1 MNKFLIILVI
11 LAGSYS
17 YAKETVNLPFSNGDM
32 ELTASIQYSESDEAI
47 YVEDVSIEI
56 PSVSHGTLLLVAEF
70 GWGDKPYNYLCE
82 IISQSLLGTQTY
94 KYASAYGYVAEP
106 SLLGGFFASRSYL
119 IINRDQS
126 FTISESYPN
135 STYDSGFA
143 CYAQEMVY

>member
-1 MNKFLIILVI
+1 MNKILILLVI
-11 LAGSYS
+11 LVGSYS
-17 YAKETVNLPFSNGDM
+17 HAMETVTVPFSNGDL
-32 ELTASIQYSESDEAI
+32 ELTASIQFSESDDAI
-47 YVEDVSIEI
+47 YVEDVSLEI

-70 GWGDKPYNYLCE
+70 GWGDGPYNYLCE
-82 IISQSLLGTQTY
+82 TISQSLLGSKTY

-106 SLLGGFFASRSYL
+106 SLLGGFLTSRSYL

-126 FTISESYPN
+126 FTVADSYPN